1 MRCRTESGM
10 LNEVYRL
17 FFILKKMN
25 RENYITRG
33 KGNKNYMKTNLQ
45 KENTA
50 KVNQITEGVIW
61 KQLLLFFFPILFG
74 TLFQQ
79 VYNTAD
85 TVVVGRFVGK
95 EALAAVGGSSSMIVN
110 LIVGFFVGL
119 CSGAAVV
126 ISQYY
131 GAKDSKNLK
140 KALHTSMI
148 FCLAASV
155 VVGMAGF
162 ILAEPIL
169 HLMKTPA
176 EVIPDSV
183 LYLHIY
189 FAGTFFNLV
198 YNMVSSILRSVGDSK
213 RPLYVLIITCLLN
226 ILLDVIFVVSFH
238 MGVLGVALATV
249 SCQAVSAILVTWF
262 LMRAN
267 DIYRLKFHEIRFD
280 AHSLAAVLRIGLPAG
295 LESVMYN
302 IANLTIQIFVNELG
316 TDTVAA
322 WGTLGKIDAVFW
334 MVCNAFAI
342 SITTFVGQNYGAGK
356 YRRMQKSV
364 RVCMIMAYITAF
376 IVSGGIFLFAEP
388 IYRLFTTDQ
397 GVVDIGVHM
406 IRFLIPSYALYVVIG
421 ILSGALRGAGKV
433 LIPMILTCGGV
444 CLIRI
449 IWLFVFVTRH
459 PGINNIMLSYPVS
472 WVITAVLF
480 VIYYFSH
487 FPGIRKEKQKII

>member
-1 MRCRTESGM
+1 MKE
-10 LNEVYRL
+10 
-17 FFILKKMN
+17 
-25 RENYITRG
+25 
-33 KGNKNYMKTNLQ
+33 NKNQ
-45 KENTA
+45 KNTA
-50 KVNQITEGVIW
+50 VNQITEGVIW
-61 KQLLLFFFPILFG
+61 KQLLFFFFPILFG

-79 VYNTAD
+79 IYNTAD

-126 ISQYY
+126 ISQFY
-131 GAKDSKNLK
+131 GAKDHKNLK

-148 FCLAASV
+148 FCLAASII
-155 VVGMAGF
+155 VGTAGF

-198 YNMVSSILRSVGDSK
+198 YNMVSSILRAVGDSK

-226 ILLDVIFVVSFH
+226 ILLDVVFVVIFH

-262 LMRAN
+262 LMRAE
-267 DIYRLKFHEIRFD
+267 DIYRLEFHEIRFD
-280 AHSLAAVLRIGLPAG
+280 LRSLGAVLRIGLPAG

-342 SITTFVGQNYGAGK
+342 SITTFVGQNIGAGK
-356 YRRMQKSV
+356 PERARLTLRYAAMIACSFGIAVVILIQFIAEPLVSFFTPDAAVAAAGGQYLRGYIWDSFFAGVQFSFSGYFCACGKSGISFLHNSLSILLV
-364 RVCMIMAYITAF
+364 RVPGAYLASKYFPQTLLPMGLANAAG
-376 IVSGGIFLFAEP
+376 SLFSILVCVIA
-388 IYRLFTTDQ
+388 
-397 GVVDIGVHM
+397 
-406 IRFLIPSYALYVVIG
+406 YA
-421 ILSGALRGAGKV
+421 
-433 LIPMILTCGGV
+433 ILT
-444 CLIRI
+444 R
-449 IWLFVFVTRH
+449 R
-459 PGINNIMLSYPVS
+459 
-472 WVITAVLF
+472 
-480 VIYYFSH
+480 
-487 FPGIRKEKQKII
+487 EKRAQEAS